1 MQRKLGLII
10 VPQQTKRN
18 QYCVHLSK
26 SRLSFQKMDSA
37 NHTQLKHTVNS
48 VFSFFFLFF
57 FSHAESIYRLSP
69 RKIASRYRKPIVWGA
84 QQERPWQVLW
94 KLHFKSLFEE
104 LVSFVVHEWTRGFRL
119 QESVDFTCENILATR
134 QRFRREVTM
143 KLRWRKR
150 TKCIKV
156 DEPSSN

>member
-48 VFSFFFLFF
+48 VFSFFFFF
-57 FSHAESIYRLSP
+57 FFFHMLRVST
-69 RKIASRYRKPIVWGA
+69 ASLLG
-84 QQERPWQVLW
+84 
-94 KLHFKSLFEE
+94 KLH
-104 LVSFVVHEWTRGFRL
+104 HDTAN
-119 QESVDFTCENILATR
+119 Q
-134 QRFRREVTM
+134 
-143 KLRWRKR
+143 
-150 TKCIKV
+150 
-156 DEPSSN
+156 